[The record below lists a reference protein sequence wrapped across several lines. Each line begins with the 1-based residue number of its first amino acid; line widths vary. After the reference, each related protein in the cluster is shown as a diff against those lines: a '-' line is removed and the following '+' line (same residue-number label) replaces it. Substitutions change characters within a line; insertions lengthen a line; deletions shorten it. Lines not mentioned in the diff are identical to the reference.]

1 VKEEKKINI
10 PLLPVARMKAAILP
24 ERKKKYSI
32 KLIDFMEAEIQNNNI
47 VNLDK

>member
-24 ERKKKYSI
+24 ERKK
-32 KLIDFMEAEIQNNNI
+32 NI
-47 VNLDK
+47 ALN